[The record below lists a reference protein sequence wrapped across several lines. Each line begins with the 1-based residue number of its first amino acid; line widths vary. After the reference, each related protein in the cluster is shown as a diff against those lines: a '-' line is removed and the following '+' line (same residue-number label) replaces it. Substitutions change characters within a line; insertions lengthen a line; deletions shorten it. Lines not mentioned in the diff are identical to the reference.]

1 MTKTAVV
8 TGASS
13 GIGAATVR
21 LLAKEAWD
29 VLAGARRTDRLEA
42 LARETGCR
50 FAPLDVTD
58 QASVDAFARGIDS
71 VNLLVNNAG
80 GAKGLDPIVAIP
92 DEHWRWMWETNV
104 LGLVRMTRA
113 LLPALEASGDGHIVN
128 IGSIAGIEQ
137 YEGGGGYTSAKHAVR
152 AVSETLRLELLGKPV
167 RVTEVLPGLV
177 AGAEFS
183 VVRFDGDAE
192 RAAKVYAN
200 TTPLTVEDIAE
211 CIVFA
216 ASRPSHVNIDT
227 IVVKP
232 RDQARA
238 TKVHRRERS

>member
-1 MTKTAVV
+1 MAKTAVV

-21 LLAKEAWD
+21 LLCREGWD

-42 LARETGCR
+42 LARECGCR
-50 FAPLDVTD
+50 PAPLDVTL
-58 QASVDAFARGIDS
+58 QASVDAFCEKIDAL
-71 VNLLVNNAG
+71 NLLVNNAG
-80 GAKGLDPIVAIP
+80 GAKGLDTVA
-92 DEHWRWMWETNV
+92 DADDDRWRWMWETNV

-113 LLPALEASGDGHIVN
+113 LLGALDRSGDGHVVN
-128 IGSIAGIEQ
+128 VGSIAGTET

-152 AVSETLRLELLGKPV
+152 AVTDTLRLELWGKPI
-167 RVTEVLPGLV
+167 RITEIRPGLV

-183 VVRFDGDAE
+183 VVRFDGDEE

-200 TTPLTVEDIAE
+200 TQPVSVEDVAE
-211 CIVFA
+211 CILFA

-227 IVVKP
+227 IVIKP

-238 TKVHRRERS
+238 TRIARREPR